1 MQKEKVTKDSEGAFE
16 GYLLSQVDIIN
27 RQLEEYIPKEA
38 SEEFMVRMIGKADYT
53 YDKEAITKSIL
64 QPTWHLLALGGK
76 RWRPTL
82 MLLIIEAL
90 GKDPLKYVEF
100 SIIPEVIHNATLVH
114 DDIEDM
120 SQTRRGAPAV
130 HVKYGDDIAINLGGY
145 LYYFPIVAL
154 VGSKKLDRETKDRI
168 FMLYI
173 QEMLR
178 VHTGQATDI
187 AWHNALVPVD
197 QITEDEY
204 LQMVYNKSGVLARM
218 ACRLGAVLGGAD
230 AQQEEVLGHL
240 GAAIGV
246 AFQLQDDL
254 LNITISKL
262 SESKGG
268 IGDDITEGKITLM
281 VIYAL
286 QKANPKDKERLV
298 EILKMHT
305 RDKVL
310 IKEAIDIIDKYDGRG
325 YVERKRILLAKETWA
340 EANKIL
346 KDSAAKRRIGSLID
360 FLVIERSG

>member
-1 MQKEKVTKDSEGAFE
+1 
-16 GYLLSQVDIIN
+16 
-27 RQLEEYIPKEA
+27 
-38 SEEFMVRMIGKADYT
+38 
-53 YDKEAITKSIL
+53 
-64 QPTWHLLALGGK
+64 
-76 RWRPTL
+76 
-82 MLLIIEAL
+82 MLLTIEAL

-114 DDIEDM
+114 DDIEDR

-130 HVKYGDDIAINLGGY
+130 HIKYGDDIAVNLGGY
-145 LYYFPIVAL
+145 LYYFPMAAL
-154 VGSKKLDRETKDRI
+154 VSSKKLDRETKDRI
-168 FMLYI
+168 LMLYI

-187 AWHNALVPVD
+187 AWHNAMVSVD
-197 QITEDEY
+197 HITEDEY

-230 AQQEEVLGHL
+230 ERQEEVLGHL

-254 LNITISKL
+254 LNITTSKL

-281 VIYAL
+281 VIRAL
-286 QKANPKDKERLV
+286 QKASPQDKKRLV
-298 EILKMHT
+298 DILKMHT
-305 RDKVL
+305 RDKAL
-310 IKEAIDIIDKYDGRG
+310 IHEAIEIIDKYDGRG
-325 YVERKRILLAKETWA
+325 YVERKRVALAKEAWA

-346 KDSAAKRRIGSLID
+346 KDSPAKARIGSLID
-360 FLVIERSG
+360 FLVIVRSS